1 MLTGPADNARGGR
14 AVRLFKN
21 GRSQALRIP
30 KEFELPGNQAM
41 IRKEGD
47 RLIVEPIRR
56 TNRLAALFASWKPLK
71 IDFPEIADSTA
82 KVEEVF

>member
-1 MLTGPADNARGGR
+1 MSTQLADNARAGR

-47 RLIVEPIRR
+47 RLIVEPMRR
-56 TNRLAALFASWKPLK
+56 TSRLAALFASWKPLK
-71 IDFPEIADSTA
+71 IDFPDIADSPATDE
-82 KVEEVF
+82 KIF